1 MTDNFIFNKIIY
13 TLTAYTRELWYFFI
27 GLLLQF
33 IWTLPRYL
41 KPIVGAY
48 DITIWNVEASLVVIG
63 SRDQHYEHTHTL
75 FLPYSHQGKE
85 SHFYTVIVNGRLVRA
100 KSR

>member
-1 MTDNFIFNKIIY
+1 MTDNFIVNKIIY

-63 SRDQHYEHTHTL
+63 SRDQHYEHTHTVSSVQPPGKRKL
-75 FLPYSHQGKE
+75 FLHRDSK
-85 SHFYTVIVNGRLVRA
+85 R
-100 KSR
+100 